1 MHALAVDPAVL
12 RWLYEDP
19 RTEDETWQAL
29 QRHLDRDP
37 ALGLV
42 LAVETQAG
50 RFIGRVNLAVTP
62 EHKQGEVGFIVDPAQ
77 HCQGYATEAA
87 QAMLTLGFNTY
98 ELHRIVGRA
107 EARNVASTRVL
118 EKLGMRREAH
128 LIENEWVK
136 GEWQSEVIY
145 ALLAR
150 EFEGLRG
157 RADVY
162 SGGISEKAASRRM
175 P

>member
-1 MHALAVDPAVL
+1 MHALAVDPAVV
-12 RWLYEDP
+12 RWLYDDP
-19 RTEDETWQAL
+19 RTEDESQQAL

-37 ALGLV
+37 ELGLI
-42 LAVETQAG
+42 LAVETQTG
-50 RFIGRVNLAVTP
+50 QFIGRVNLAVTP

-77 HCQGYATEAA
+77 QGKGYATEAA
-87 QAMLTLGFNTY
+87 QAMLTLGFDTY

-136 GEWQSEVIY
+136 GEWQSEVVY

-150 EFEGLRG
+150 ELR
-157 RADVY
+157 RN
-162 SGGISEKAASRRM
+162 SGQRRR
-175 P
+175 